1 MHCIRDF
8 LCPLLLKMVQLHE
21 GIRGSARHGGEVQAG
36 GDVILH
42 GLPRQLRHP
51 HPDGRGHRGVVEGDA
66 GHPGVLLVA
75 VVADKLQH
83 GGLIHGQLR
92 QNQLIA
98 LHDIGVAAGLD
109 DQLMEGHIRVLHAPD
124 IPAHHAVL
132 EGVCQHG
139 QLPYYRLIRR
149 VGAEGSGLPL
159 NGGTHLVKID
169 HVQQVQ
175 IQHKAAV
182 LPRMGHHKADL
193 RQPGDGLGHRRA
205 GDAQRGKAA
214 LWMLRNKIESVISEK
229 PFFMSAYFASFD
241 ESAHINGVYSKEAAA
256 SLEKI
261 DTMLGE
267 LITEAKRITNDHVI
281 ICVVSDH
288 GSLDNTHNIS
298 PNVLLRDAGLIE
310 ADDQGRVTAWKAFS
324 QRAGG
329 TAEIRLADPDDAE
342 AAKVLKNVME
352 QLKADPESGILEV
365 LTGEEAK
372 KRGGFPEAAYVLVS
386 EKGYE
391 LRDDVIG
398 EYCRTRLTQKAQH
411 GYSEEFP
418 EMRASFMLT
427 GEGIE
432 KGNIDNVR
440 LIDVAPTLAGRMGF
454 VLSDAEGNDLLK

>member
-1 MHCIRDF
+1 MSFQANDRKNSPSILLVSVDALKPEFVFEQERLGVCLPNITQYFVENGLTARNGMKSVFSTFTYPCHQSMITGTNPATHGTVNNGIFDPTGDHLGAWHWFANKKVKTLWEAARDNGYWSASVAF
-8 LCPLLLKMVQLHE
+8 PTSVGAKGDFIAPEFWWDGSELDSCFIDAVAKPQ
-21 GIRGSARHGGEVQAG
+21 GIISEMEQEIGRYAG
-36 GDVILH
+36 G
-42 GLPRQLRHP
+42 
-51 HPDGRGHRGVVEGDA
+51 
-66 GHPGVLLVA
+66 
-75 VVADKLQH
+75 
-83 GGLIHGQLR
+83 
-92 QNQLIA
+92 
-98 LHDIGVAAGLD
+98 LD
-109 DQLMEGHIRVLHAPD
+109 LTD
-124 IPAHHAVL
+124 
-132 EGVCQHG
+132 
-139 QLPYYRLIRR
+139 
-149 VGAEGSGLPL
+149 
-159 NGGTHLVKID
+159 
-169 HVQQVQ
+169 
-175 IQHKAAV
+175 
-182 LPRMGHHKADL
+182 
-193 RQPGDGLGHRRA
+193 A

-214 LWMLRNKIESVISEK
+214 LWMLRNKIEPVISEK

-267 LITEAKRITNDHVI
+267 LIAEAKRITDDHVI
-281 ICVVSDH
+281 VCVVSDH

-298 PNVLLRDAGLIE
+298 PNVLLREAGLIE

-342 AAKVLKNVME
+342 ASKALKTVME
-352 QLKADPESGILEV
+352 QLKADTESGILEV

-398 EYCRTRLTQKAQH
+398 EYCRTLLTQKAQH

-454 VLSDAEGNDLLK
+454 VLPDAEGNDLLK